1 VNFDDF
7 FNGIH
12 AVVLEDRTWIQVV
25 QKINTLACQINL
37 FSERV
42 INVWNDMPADTADFA
57 SLTNFKKSV
66 MRVDNTAHLKCFP

>member
-1 VNFDDF
+1 MVDVNFDDF
-7 FNGIH
+7 LNGIH
-12 AVVLEDRTWIQVV
+12 AVVLDV

-66 MRVDNTAHLKCFP
+66 MRVDNTAHLKCFPEVP